1 MSKLEA
7 AKIVKKY
14 SAKLKEANYPFSAV
28 YLFGSQAR
36 GKANKWSDI
45 DVAVVSDKLKRD
57 YDQGTFLL
65 WNLRMD
71 VDTRIEPHGFTVSE
85 FKDSANPLVHE
96 IKTTGIKIASAN

>member
-1 MSKLEA
+1 MSRAEA
-7 AKIVKKY
+7 TKIVKKY
-14 SAKLKEANYPFSAV
+14 SAKLKEANYPFSAI
-28 YLFGSQAR
+28 YLFGSQVQGRAT
-36 GKANKWSDI
+36 KWSDI

-65 WNLRMD
+65 WDLRMD

-96 IKTTGIKIASAN
+96 IKTTGIKISA